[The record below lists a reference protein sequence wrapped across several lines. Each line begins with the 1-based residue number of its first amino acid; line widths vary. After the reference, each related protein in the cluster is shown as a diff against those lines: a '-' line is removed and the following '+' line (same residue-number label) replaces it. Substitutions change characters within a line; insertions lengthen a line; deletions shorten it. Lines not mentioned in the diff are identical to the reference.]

1 MLIHADRLRLWACNS
16 TGLLMGYTLIGL
28 LRHRSWEILLTA
40 AVLSLLFGV
49 PIWALVSVKR
59 HEVFVSD
66 DSLRV
71 PVRKGLRRIAMEIPL
86 SEIDL
91 SRSRIHRFGASILTM
106 TDGHRIALSNC
117 VYRPRDI
124 RALFDEIERRVQ
136 PPP

>member
-16 TGLLMGYTLIGL
+16 AGLLIGYTLIGL

-40 AVLSLLFGV
+40 AVLSVLFGV

-59 HEVFVSD
+59 HELFVGD
-66 DSLRV
+66 NSLRA
-71 PVRKGLRRIAMEIPL
+71 PVWKGLRRSATEIPL

-91 SRSRIHRFGASILTM
+91 SQSRIHRFGSSILAM
-106 TDGHRIALSNC
+106 HNGRRIVLSNC

-124 RALFDEIERRVQ
+124 RALFAEIERRVQ
-136 PPP
+136 APS